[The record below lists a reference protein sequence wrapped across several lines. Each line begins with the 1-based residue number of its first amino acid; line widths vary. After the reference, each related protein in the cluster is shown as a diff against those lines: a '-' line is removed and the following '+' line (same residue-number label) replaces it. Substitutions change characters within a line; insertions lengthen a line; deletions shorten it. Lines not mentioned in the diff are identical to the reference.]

1 MAFTLFSIA
10 TILIPFSIGAFKFN
24 FLDKKLKILF
34 LLVLA
39 SMIADIFNIVLYYI
53 ESNSRPV
60 KHAYSIIEIVLI
72 GLFYYKIFSN
82 TLAKRYIVISSIL
95 FLIFSIINL
104 IVWESILEP
113 NDNQSYFAHILIVS
127 LVLIY
132 FYEIF
137 KNQSFSRL
145 EKEPSFII
153 SASFLIYFA
162 GTLFI
167 HITRDIMTAEDFVY
181 YYYKIHSTLHIFF
194 NLGIALAFWLGA
206 KQLIPKN

>member
-1 MAFTLFSIA
+1 MFYTLLSIA
-10 TILIPFSIGAFKFN
+10 TILIPFIIGSSKFKL
-24 FLDKKLKILF
+24 LDEKLRILF
-34 LLVLA
+34 LLVIT
-39 SMIADIFNIVLYYI
+39 SMIADIFNIVLYYV

-60 KHAYSIIEIVLI
+60 KHTYSIIEVALI
-72 GLFYYKIFSN
+72 GLFYYKIFSS
-82 TLAKRYIVISSIL
+82 TLSKGYILICSIL
-95 FLIFSIINL
+95 FLIFSVTNL

-113 NDNQSYFAHILIVS
+113 NDNQSYFAHIMIVS
-127 LVLIY
+127 LVFIY

-137 KNQSFSRL
+137 KNQNISRL

-153 SASFLIYFA
+153 SATFLIYFA

-194 NLGIALAFWLGA
+194 NLGIALAFWIGA
-206 KQLIPKN
+206 KKNE